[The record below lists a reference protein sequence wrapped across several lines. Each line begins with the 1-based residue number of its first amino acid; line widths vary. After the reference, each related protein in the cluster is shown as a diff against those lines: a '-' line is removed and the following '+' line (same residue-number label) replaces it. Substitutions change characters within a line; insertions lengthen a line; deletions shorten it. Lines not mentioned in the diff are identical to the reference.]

1 MVRQGDII
9 KVSFDPQKGHE
20 QKGFRTAVVL
30 SNDEFIR
37 RTKLAIVCPITNTD
51 NKFPLHVRLDDRTKT
66 TGVILC
72 EHIRTLNLTSRE
84 AKKVEKLPEDILRRV
99 LDIVAAELDLIG

>member
-9 KVSFDPQKGHE
+9 KVSFGPQKGHE
-20 QKGFRTAVVL
+20 QKGLCPAVVV

-37 RTKLAIVCPITNTD
+37 RTGLAVVCPVTNTD
-51 NKFPLHVRLDDRTKT
+51 NKFPLHVSLDERTST

-72 EHIRTLNLTSRE
+72 EHIRTLDLNSRK
-84 AKKVEKLPEDILRRV
+84 AKKIEKLPDDILRRV
-99 LDIVAAELDLIG
+99 VDIVMAELDLTV

>member
-20 QKGFRTAVVL
+20 HKGFRPAVVV

-37 RTKLAIVCPITNTD
+37 RTGLAVVCPVTNTD
-51 NKFPLHVRLDDRTKT
+51 NKFPLHVPLDERTDT

-72 EHIRTLNLTSRE
+72 EHIRTLDLNSRK
-84 AKKVEKLPEDILRRV
+84 AKTVERLPDDILRHV
-99 LDIVAAELDLIG
+99 IDIVMAEVEVIG

>member
-9 KVSFDPQKGHE
+9 KVSFDPQK
-20 QKGFRTAVVL
+20 AVVL

-51 NKFPLHVRLDDRTKT
+51 NKFPLHVQLDDRTKT

-72 EHIRTLNLTSRE
+72 EHIRTLDLTSGQG
-84 AKKVEKLPEDILRRV
+84 KKVEKLPADILRRV

>member
-20 QKGFRTAVVL
+20 QKGFRPAVVI

-37 RTKLAIVCPITNTD
+37 RTKLAIVCPVANTD
-51 NKFPLHVRLDDRTKT
+51 NKFPLHVPLDDRTTT

-72 EHIRTLNLTSRE
+72 ERIRTLDLTSGQ
-84 AKKVEKLPEDILRRV
+84 AKKVETVPEDILRRV
-99 LDIVAAELDLIG
+99 IDIVTAEVENY

>member
-9 KVSFDPQKGHE
+9 KVTFDPQKGHE
-20 QKGFRTAVVL
+20 QKGFRPAVVV

-37 RTKLAIVCPITNTD
+37 RTKLAIVCPVTNTD
-51 NKFPLHVRLDDRTKT
+51 NRFPLHVPLDERTKT

-72 EHIRTLNLTSRE
+72 EHIRTLDLASRQ
-84 AKKVEKLPEDILRRV
+84 AKKIEKLPEDILRRV
-99 LDIVAAELDLIG
+99 IDIVTAEVEIYS